1 MIFSFQQIQ
10 DVLAILKQHQFV
22 FIAEQLGSN
31 FLTAQEISTLAAAGI
46 DVNKFAN
53 SLGIIDHAFMFG
65 VLADAIG
72 DQRAAQMDYNQFKKF
87 LKSGNFVPLTEEEE
101 LALQQ
106 VKTRAYTDIVGLGN
120 RVAQGTSNVI
130 IRSSMQTQNAIRS
143 TIKSKAETA
152 VQLRQSA
159 TKLAS
164 EIGHAVGD
172 WERDWLR
179 ISAYIMHEA
188 YNYGRAQN
196 IFKNYGEDAEVYFDV
211 YEDACRRCKELYLT
225 DPDMDGSEPKVFK
238 LKDVLAN
245 GNNIGRKVDEWLPTV
260 GPTHPYCRCT
270 INYKQPGF
278 DWDAHDRAFTKP
290 HKYVPK
296 NKKLHGVKLNIKVS
310 K

>member
-22 FIAEQLGSN
+22 FIAEQLGTN

-46 DVNKFAN
+46 DVTKFAN
-53 SLGIIDHAFMFG
+53 TQGIVEHAFLFG

-72 DQRAAQMDYNQFKKF
+72 DDRASKMDYTQFKKF
-87 LKSGNFVPLTEEEE
+87 LKSGNFVPLTDEEE

-120 RVAQGTSNVI
+120 RIAQGTTNTIIQANLRTQNVI
-130 IRSSMQTQNAIRS
+130 RSIV
-143 TIKSKAETA
+143 KDKAETA
-152 VQLRQSA
+152 IKLRQSA
-159 TKLAS
+159 TKMAS
-164 EIGHAVGD
+164 EIGHATGD

-196 IFKNYGEDAEVYFDV
+196 IFKNHGGDAEVYFDV
-211 YEDACRRCKELYLT
+211 YPDACRRCKELYLT

-238 LKDVLAN
+238 LKDILAN
-245 GNNIGRKVDEWLPTV
+245 GNNIGRKADEWLPTV
-260 GPTHPYCRCT
+260 SPTHPYCRCT
-270 INYKQPGF
+270 INFKQPGY

-296 NKKLHGVKLNIKVS
+296 NKKLQGIKLNIKVT

>member
-46 DVNKFAN
+46 DVNQFTN
-53 SLGIIDHAFMFG
+53 SRGIIDHAFMFG

-130 IRSSMQTQNAIRS
+130 IR
-143 TIKSKAETA
+143 
-152 VQLRQSA
+152 
-159 TKLAS
+159 
-164 EIGHAVGD
+164 
-172 WERDWLR
+172 
-179 ISAYIMHEA
+179 
-188 YNYGRAQN
+188 
-196 IFKNYGEDAEVYFDV
+196 
-211 YEDACRRCKELYLT
+211 
-225 DPDMDGSEPKVFK
+225 
-238 LKDVLAN
+238 
-245 GNNIGRKVDEWLPTV
+245 
-260 GPTHPYCRCT
+260 
-270 INYKQPGF
+270 
-278 DWDAHDRAFTKP
+278 
-290 HKYVPK
+290 
-296 NKKLHGVKLNIKVS
+296 
-310 K
+310 